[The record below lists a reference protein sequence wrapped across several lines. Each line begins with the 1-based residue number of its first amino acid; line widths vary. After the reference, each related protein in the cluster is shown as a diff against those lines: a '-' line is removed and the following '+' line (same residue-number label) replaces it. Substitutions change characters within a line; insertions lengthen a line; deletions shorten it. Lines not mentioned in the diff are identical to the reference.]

1 MINFLDV
8 STMCKFSWFGL
19 KRHILISFIFFI
31 LFFSKMFGIRF
42 GFSKACLSFFVFG
55 KTEQSN
61 SFTVT
66 LSPKHLP
73 VISLFWVWVVCFS
86 EGSRLK
92 LSVIKSF
99 VSFLRFYVF
108 TFYFCMLIIFL
119 LDHNI
124 NKILIG
130 QTSGWRKHYVQR
142 TMCKVFLFI
151 LKRHILILSIFFI
164 FVVFKKFGIR
174 FGFCEACLSFLVF
187 SKIEQSN

>member
-1 MINFLDV
+1 
-8 STMCKFSWFGL
+8 MCKFFWFGL

-61 SFTVT
+61 SFTTVI

-73 VISLFWVWVVCFS
+73 VISLFWVWVVCFL

-108 TFYFCMLIIFL
+108 TFYLCMLIIFL

-130 QTSGWRKHYVQR
+130 QTSGWRKHYVQC
-142 TMCKVFLFI
+142 TMCKVFFYLYWKGIFWFYLF
-151 LKRHILILSIFFI
+151 F
-164 FVVFKKFGIR
+164 
-174 FGFCEACLSFLVF
+174 SFLWSLKSLGLGLGFVRLVCHF
-187 SKIEQSN
+187 